1 MLGVTKEVIAGRG
14 ARGTGAASGTQL
26 RTGIA
31 AACAAVMIWGGFLIV
46 TRFAVQGTFTV
57 PELLLLR
64 LVPAAILV
72 APVMWRQGVLP
83 SGLSWP
89 RTLMLVIGAGIGF
102 PAILMSGLQFAPAS
116 DAGAL
121 APGMLPFWT
130 ALTAAIMLGEVP
142 GPRRKVGLGLILAGA
157 ALVGLWQIVVQADSG
172 AWRGHLCFLAAAAL
186 WAVYTVVYRQSGLTP
201 IHALAIG
208 LFWSGVVGLPIL
220 VWIGVPFEGAGP
232 QAIIVMALLQGLVM
246 GFLSLLLY
254 GHAVQRLGAAET
266 GAFGALVPILALVG
280 GALFLDEKVDAV
292 KAAGV
297 ALVAIGVFMASGILA
312 RVAPRGGAA
321 APAAGSVSDPPPGG
335 SPEPA
340 TTDRRQD
347 AA

>member
-1 MLGVTKEVIAGRG
+1 MLGLTSWTGGRG
-14 ARGTGAASGTQL
+14 A
-26 RTGIA
+26 GIA
-31 AACAAVMIWGGFLIV
+31 AAFAAVMIWGSFLIV
-46 TRFAVQGTFTV
+46 TRFAVRGSFTV

-64 LVPAAILV
+64 LVPAAALV
-72 APVMWRQGVLP
+72 APVMWREGVLP
-83 SGLSWP
+83 RGLSWP
-89 RTLMLVIGAGIGF
+89 RTVMLVIGAGIGF

-130 ALTAAIMLGEVP
+130 ALTAALMLGEVP
-142 GPRRKVGLGLILAGA
+142 GPRRKLGLGLILAGA
-157 ALVGLWQIVVQADSG
+157 GLVGLWQVIVQAESG
-172 AWRGHLCFLAAAAL
+172 AWRGHLCFLTAAAL

-220 VWIGVPFEGAGP
+220 LWMGVPFEGAGT
-232 QAIIVMALLQGLVM
+232 QEIVVMGLLQGLLM

-254 GHAVQRLGAAET
+254 GYAVQQLGAAET

-280 GALFLDEKVDAV
+280 GAVFLDEQVDGVKV
-292 KAAGV
+292 AGV
-297 ALVAIGVFMASGILA
+297 ALVAVGVFMASGILT
-312 RVAPRGGAA
+312 RIAPRRGAA
-321 APAAGSVSDPPPGG
+321 APVTEGPPPAGPPTG
-335 SPEPA
+335 PPAGPPLPA
-340 TTDRRQD
+340 TTDRPRD